1 MEWRSHEPSSPPLLE
16 RGLGG
21 ERFMSDDPEIR
32 RAVRRTVGIAALRR
46 IRRIVDADNALEA
59 DKRRWARRLA
69 ILFMLAALL
78 VLAWMLI
85 R

>member
-1 MEWRSHEPSSPPLLE
+1 
-16 RGLGG
+16 
-21 ERFMSDDPEIR
+21 MSEDPEIQ

-59 DKRRWARRLA
+59 EKTRWARRLA
-69 ILFMLAALL
+69 IALVLAALL
-78 VLAWMLI
+78 VLGWMAI

>member
-1 MEWRSHEPSSPPLLE
+1 
-16 RGLGG
+16 
-21 ERFMSDDPEIR
+21 MSDDEKIQ

-59 DKRRWARRLA
+59 GKQRWARRLS
-69 ILFMLAALL
+69 ILLILAA
-78 VLAWMLI
+78 VLALAWIAI